1 MRAFLTSLWTGI
13 PPWLALF
20 GGLGAIWG
28 SSFLF
33 THEASLGLGVL
44 PTAGLRVGI
53 ASLTLLPLLL
63 AQGLGARMMREWRVL
78 LLLGALNSGLP
89 SALYA
94 YAVQHIS
101 TGLSSILNATTPLF
115 GAIVSWLWLGEKLR
129 RRQVLGLALG
139 LAGVVLLAWD
149 TAGLDTHEP
158 VSASA
163 WAVLACLG
171 ATTCY
176 ALSASLAQKHLPGV
190 PPLLTATG
198 SQLGGL
204 ALLAGPAWVMRP
216 EVWPGMQAWAAVIVL
231 GVLCSGV
238 AYLLYF
244 QLIAQCGPARALAV
258 TYLMPVFAMAYGY
271 GLLGEPVT
279 PWMLLCACL
288 IGLGTALSA
297 GLLPKRTD

>member
-1 MRAFLTSLWTGI
+1 MRAHLTSLWKGV
-13 PPWLALF
+13 PPWTALF
-20 GGLGAIWG
+20 GVLGAIWG

-33 THEASLGLGVL
+33 MHQASIGLGVL
-44 PTAGLRVGI
+44 PTAALRVGI

-63 AQGLGARMMREWRVL
+63 ARGLGARMLRAWRVL

-89 SALYA
+89 FVLYA

-115 GAIVSWLWLGEKLR
+115 GAIVSWLWLGDKLR
-129 RRQVLGLALG
+129 RRQGLGLTLG
-139 LAGVVLLAWD
+139 FAGVVLLAWD
-149 TAGLDTHEP
+149 TTGLGTHAK
-158 VSASA
+158 VTASA

-176 ALSASLAQKHLPGV
+176 AISASLAQKHLPGV

-204 ALLAGPAWVMRP
+204 AVLAGPAWAMRP
-216 EVWPGMQAWAAVIVL
+216 EAWPGMQAWVAVIVL

-244 QLIAQCGPARALAV
+244 QLIAQCGPARSLSV
-258 TYLMPVFAMAYGY
+258 TYLVPVFAMAYGY

-297 GLLPKRTD
+297 GRPPQRTG